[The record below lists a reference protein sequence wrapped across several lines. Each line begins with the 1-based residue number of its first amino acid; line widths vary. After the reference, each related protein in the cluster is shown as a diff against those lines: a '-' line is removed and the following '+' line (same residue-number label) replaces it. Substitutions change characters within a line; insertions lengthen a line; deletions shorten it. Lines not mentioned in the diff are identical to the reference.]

1 MVKEKKKNKNKSL
14 RHPNDEKQTKSKQR
28 ILLHATDG
36 GAKRNPQPKTTVPT
50 NQWIVALSEIISRSV
65 PFFVFLSV
73 GLLSTTLPS
82 SQSAP
87 CLFLFRTPF
96 LHSPPLH
103 RFPQKENLG
112 NVNSH
117 HILHSLA
124 LSVWNSQI
132 RDRLPP
138 KKESGNLLLV
148 LDDVSFG
155 FGFDTM
161 TTLIA
166 RHGEAEAGVKAEA
179 RRWGSL

>member
-1 MVKEKKKNKNKSL
+1 MDSGIVVNNQQIGSL
-14 RHPNDEKQTKSKQR
+14 FFFCWPAPHHSP
-28 ILLHATDG
+28 LLAVG
-36 GAKRNPQPKTTVPT
+36 V
-50 NQWIVALSEIISRSV
+50 V
-65 PFFVFLSV
+65 PFSFSYSFF
-73 GLLSTTLPS
+73 G
-82 SQSAP
+82 
-87 CLFLFRTPF
+87 
-96 LHSPPLH
+96 SPPLH

-112 NVNSH
+112 SVNSH

-166 RHGEAEAGVKAEA
+166 RHGEVEAGVKAQA